1 MTKFKI
7 ILIGAIAI
15 AGVVISL
22 VIQHRGQVKLREN
35 DAVLQQQEKQLTA
48 LTAEHQRLS
57 NLVVQ
62 ATSSPVEEQAAELA
76 RLRGKAESLQKRTNE
91 LGRRLEQDRGAP
103 PSPTASKSEP
113 HPPEYYEQMHRMAR
127 GPEKD
132 ARSLS
137 MAVFSYASDHEGR
150 FPSSVDELAASLRK
164 EHLSLTGT
172 NELEIVYRGSLD
184 QLKNVPLSAVAVVRV
199 RQTWQAPNGKMARV
213 YGLANGVTQIVE
225 SDDDFKAWEAEHI
238 LPPPAA
244 GP

>member
-35 DAVLQQQEKQLTA
+35 DAVLQQQDRQLTE
-48 LTAEHQRLS
+48 LTAEHRRLS
-57 NLVVQ
+57 NRVAL
-62 ATSSPVEEQAAELA
+62 ANSPPAEDQAAELA
-76 RLRGKAESLQKRTNE
+76 KLRSEAETLQKQTNK
-91 LGRRLEQDRGAP
+91 LGTQLEQNLQAR

-113 HPPEYYEQMHRMAR
+113 HSQEYYEQMHRMAR

-199 RQTWQAPNGKMARV
+199 RQTWLAPSGKMARV